1 MSRPAPIDRRLA
13 DAGLPMLPRTAWL
26 RVDTDVLAANLAALR
41 TLAGPGVAIQ
51 VVVKA
56 DAYGHGAVP
65 VSRALETAGADGF
78 CVASFDE
85 ALELRAGGVRAPVVV
100 LYAVPA
106 AHVVEAA
113 RLNVA
118 LTVADDIL
126 LSRTLEAVAAARA
139 AGALRRRVSLHLQV
153 ETGLGRDGVDVPT
166 VAAAARAIR
175 ATPGA
180 VLAGVWS
187 HLAAP
192 GDPASAGRQ
201 AAAFAEATGRLA
213 DARVRHGP
221 RHLAASGAVL
231 ASSAPP
237 YDAARIGIAIFGIA
251 PDTVSGDSTARD
263 RLALLRPAASLHAL
277 PARVADLPAGHG
289 VGYGPSYVT
298 GRRSRI
304 ATLPL
309 GYADGWRRAFEGA
322 PVLVRGLAVPTVGRV
337 SMDSVTVDVTDVP
350 GPPVTVDD
358 EFVLL
363 GRQGTAEAGIDELAR
378 RGATIAYEVVALL
391 GRRLSRV
398 YDSSSGTG
406 TIRTLT
412 GEVRR

>member
-1 MSRPAPIDRRLA
+1 MSGATA
-13 DAGLPMLPRTAWL
+13 DQGLPGRGLAALPRTAWL
-26 RVDTDVLAANLAALR
+26 RVDTEALAANLHAIR
-41 TLAGPGVAIQ
+41 SLAGSTVAVH

-65 VSRALETAGADGF
+65 VSRVLEAAGADGF

-85 ALELRAGGVRAPVVV
+85 AVELRAGGIRGPIVV

-106 AHVVEAA
+106 AHVAEAA
-113 RLNVA
+113 RRRIA
-118 LTVADDIL
+118 LSVADDVL
-126 LSRTLEAVAAARA
+126 LPRTLAAIADARA
-139 AGALRRRVSLHLQV
+139 AGALRRRVALHLQV
-153 ETGLGRDGVDVPT
+153 ETGLGRDGVDLAS
-166 VAAAARAIR
+166 VAAAAREIR

-180 VLAGVWS
+180 WLAGVWS

-192 GDPASAGRQ
+192 ADRASAGRQ
-201 AAAFAEATGRLA
+201 AAAFAVAAGRLA
-213 DARVRHGP
+213 AARLGGGH

-231 ASSAPP
+231 AASVPAH
-237 YDAARIGIAIFGIA
+237 DAVRVGIAMYGIA
-251 PDTVSGDSTARD
+251 PDTVAGDPAIRERLD
-263 RLALLRPAASLHAL
+263 RLRPVASLHAL
-277 PARVADLPAGHG
+277 PVRVAAVPPGHG
-289 VGYGPSYVT
+289 VGYGPSFVAARAT
-298 GRRSRI
+298 RI

-309 GYADGWRRAFEGA
+309 GYADGWRRSFEGA
-322 PVLVRGLAVPTVGRV
+322 SVLVRGRRVPTVGRV

-363 GRQGTAEAGIDELAR
+363 GRQGAEEVGVDELAR
-378 RGATIAYEVVALL
+378 RSDTIAYEVVSSL

-398 YDSSSGTG
+398 YDSASGTEA
-406 TIRTLT
+406 IRTLT

>member
-1 MSRPAPIDRRLA
+1 MTADPPIARRLA

-26 RVDTDVLAANLAALR
+26 RVDGDALVANLAVLR
-41 TLAGPGVAIQ
+41 TLAGPGVAVH

-65 VSRALETAGADGF
+65 VARILEGAGADGF
-78 CVASFDE
+78 CVASLDE
-85 ALELRAGGVRAPVVV
+85 ALELRAGGVRASLVV

-106 AHVVEAA
+106 EHAAEAA
-113 RLNVA
+113 RLDID
-118 LTVADDIL
+118 LTVADDVL
-126 LSRTLEAVAAARA
+126 LRRTLEAIADARA
-139 AGALRRRVSLHLQV
+139 AGALRRRVGLHLQV
-153 ETGLGRDGVDVPT
+153 ETGLGRDGVGIAA
-166 VAAAARAIR
+166 VAQAARAIR

-180 VLAGVWS
+180 RLAGVWS

-192 GDPASAGRQ
+192 ADAASARRQ
-201 AAAFAEATGRLA
+201 ADAFAETTGRLA
-213 DARVRHGP
+213 AARITRTR

-231 ASSAPP
+231 AASAPSHE
-237 YDAARIGIAIFGIA
+237 AVRVGIAAFGIA
-251 PDTVSGDSTARD
+251 PDAVVGDPRIRG

-277 PARVADLPAGHG
+277 PVRVADLPPGHG
-289 VGYGPSYVT
+289 VGYGPSFVT
-298 GRRSRI
+298 VRESRI

-322 PVLVRGLAVPTVGRV
+322 PVLVRGRLVPTVGRV
-337 SMDSVTVDVTDVP
+337 SMDSVTVDVTEVP

-363 GRQGTAEAGIDELAR
+363 GRQGSAEVGIEDLAR
-378 RGATIAYEVVALL
+378 RGDTIAYEVIAAL

-398 YDSSSGTG
+398 YDSISGTG
-406 TIRTLT
+406 TIRTLM